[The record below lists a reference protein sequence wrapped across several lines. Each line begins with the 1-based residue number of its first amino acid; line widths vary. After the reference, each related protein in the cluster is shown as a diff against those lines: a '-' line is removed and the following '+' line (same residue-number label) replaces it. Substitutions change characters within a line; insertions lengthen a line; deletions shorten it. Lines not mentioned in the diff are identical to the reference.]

1 MKPSFDFVEV
11 TVVRRGQDISDSAR
25 KGEVDNSL

>member
-11 TVVRRGQDISDSAR
+11 TAVRRGQDISDSAL
-25 KGEVDNSL
+25 KGEVGDSL